1 MTDREM
7 EEHEMKKLIALMLAL
22 LMAGSICFALAEGR
36 TPPEDRKPTIT
47 ELDGGNQ
54 SYLRKRKR
62 MSFRIIDKGTVCII
76 RDPFHGSQ
84 KKTQ

>member
-22 LMAGSICFALAEGR
+22 LMAGSICFALAEDR

-47 ELDGGNQ
+47 EATNLTFATISRASG
-54 SYLRKRKR
+54 KRLPL
-62 MSFRIIDKGTVCII
+62 SPAPLNVWT
-76 RDPFHGSQ
+76 
-84 KKTQ
+84 TQPMCTENP

>member
-1 MTDREM
+1 
-7 EEHEMKKLIALMLAL
+7 MKKLIALMLAL

-54 SYLRKRKR
+54 SYLRNLPL
-62 MSFRIIDKGTVCII
+62 SPAPLNVWT
-76 RDPFHGSQ
+76 
-84 KKTQ
+84 TQPMCTENP